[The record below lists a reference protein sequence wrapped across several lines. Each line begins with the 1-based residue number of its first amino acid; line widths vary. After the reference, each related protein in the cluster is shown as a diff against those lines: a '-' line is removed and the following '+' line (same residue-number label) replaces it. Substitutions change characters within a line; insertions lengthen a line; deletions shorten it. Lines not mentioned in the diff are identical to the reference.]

1 VNHTVAKPAQG
12 YSFLEH
18 TTDAFIEAWGLTIEE
33 AFGQAGRAL
42 FDTMLHVEKVDP
54 IVQDT
59 VEANGHDEK
68 ELLYNWLEELL
79 LKFEINSMTYSAFKV
94 NHIVQ
99 KVTGAT
105 LHAKIKGEPYNRQKH
120 GSKTEVKG
128 ITYHLMDIIKSPT
141 ETRVR
146 FLLDL

>member
-1 VNHTVAKPAQG
+1 MAKLAHG

-18 TTDAFIEAWGLTIEE
+18 TTDALIESWGPTIED
-33 AFGQAGRAL
+33 AFSQAGRAL

-54 IVQDT
+54 VLQDNIEVT
-59 VEANGHDEK
+59 GHDEK

-79 LKFEINSMTYSAFKV
+79 LKFEINSRTYSIFQA
-94 NHIVQ
+94 NRIIQ
-99 KVTGAT
+99 TRTGPSLQAT
-105 LHAKIKGEPYNRQKH
+105 VKGEPYNRQKH

-128 ITYHLMDIIKSPT
+128 ITYHLMEIIKTPT